1 MIKVFFYLNFKNTQY
16 INQITTEYIVT
27 NGKINIEFYNSKE
40 NKFIINKDKSK
51 NQKFA
56 LRKLS
61 TKYDFGLKIIS
72 ETHSKL
78 KMDILHIF
86 LLGSE
91 WKQKLRK
98 ILVLRLSNRPK
109 TENLLYVNS

>member
-51 NQKFA
+51 
-56 LRKLS
+56 
-61 TKYDFGLKIIS
+61 
-72 ETHSKL
+72 
-78 KMDILHIF
+78 
-86 LLGSE
+86 
-91 WKQKLRK
+91 
-98 ILVLRLSNRPK
+98 
-109 TENLLYVNS
+109 